1 MNLWKSYES
10 IFPMLSKIARDLQT
24 PLMSTIASE
33 STFSIAANII

>member
-24 PLMSTIASE
+24 LPMSIVASE
-33 STFSIAANII
+33 SNFSIAANII